1 MLEYVTGY
9 TYIVSSNVSDASKLS
24 DLEGVRWAGSLQPG
38 DKISDNLME
47 QKIGDTAKLKDDG
60 VVLKNTRS

>member
-24 DLEGVRWAGSLQPG
+24 DLEGVRWVRYLQPG

-47 QKIGDTAKLKDDG
+47 QKIGDTAKLKDN
-60 VVLKNTRS
+60 KC